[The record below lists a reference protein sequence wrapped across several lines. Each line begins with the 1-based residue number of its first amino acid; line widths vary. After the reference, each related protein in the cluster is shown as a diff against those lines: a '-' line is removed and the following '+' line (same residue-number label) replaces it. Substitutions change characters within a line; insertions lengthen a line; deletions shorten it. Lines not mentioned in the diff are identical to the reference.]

1 MKESASFIVPS
12 LYIQNK
18 GEHST
23 NLALRLTQAR
33 DRFIVRLT
41 GGCGNMSPQDAKGL
55 TDLFAQAFEGF
66 AGAMIFGGTRMLSYP
81 DFKKIKFGI
90 TEIPP
95 LIGEKNP
102 DAVTLGVIPR
112 TQELGLSPHGL
123 LVADEKEKGFITI
136 VHPQQDICLVVQ
148 ISADNAQ
155 TWDAEVDECLE
166 ITKNLREFAGWNSL
180 LISYNG
186 GSVTE
191 KEIVKTAQLGWPI
204 LLINGSGRKTEEYAN
219 NTEFL
224 HKFPNVHV
232 AENTAKSL
240 KEKLFVLEA
249 LKRNNFSLV
258 EKTGAKKFVG

>member
-1 MKESASFIVPS
+1 MYK
-12 LYIQNK
+12 
-18 GEHST
+18 
-23 NLALRLTQAR
+23 
-33 DRFIVRLT
+33 
-41 GGCGNMSPQDAKGL
+41 
-55 TDLFAQAFEGF
+55 
-66 AGAMIFGGTRMLSYP
+66 SY
-81 DFKKIKFGI
+81 K
-90 TEIPP
+90 
-95 LIGEKNP
+95 
-102 DAVTLGVIPR
+102 
-112 TQELGLSPHGL
+112 
-123 LVADEKEKGFITI
+123 
-136 VHPQQDICLVVQ
+136 
-148 ISADNAQ
+148 
-155 TWDAEVDECLE
+155 
-166 ITKNLREFAGWNSL
+166 
-180 LISYNG
+180 G